1 MHQKAQRVQS
11 ALTGLGVASV
21 VRELPDSTR
30 TPGEAA
36 AAIGTTVEQIAK
48 SLVFTSAGQV
58 VLVVASGPH
67 RVSLAKVAAAHGS
80 ALEQP
85 DAKTVKRLT
94 GFSIGGVPPVGHDE
108 QPATYLDETLAGHDV
123 IWAAAG
129 TPNAVF
135 PVRPA
140 DLVTITSAKV
150 IDIRA

>member
-11 ALTGLGVASV
+11 ALTALGVASA

-30 TPGEAA
+30 TAAEAA

-48 SLVFTSAGQV
+48 SLVFVSAGRV
-58 VLVVASGPH
+58 ILVIAAGPH
-67 RVSLAKVAAAHGS
+67 RVSLTKVAAAHGS

-108 QPATYLDETLAGHDV
+108 QPVTYLDETLAGQDI

-135 PVRPA
+135 PIRPA
-140 DLVTITSAKV
+140 DLIAITSAKV
-150 IDIRA
+150 IDVRG